1 LNLLGTVFGWV
12 ATDVY
17 NKMETVRG
25 HRKGDQSTKYETVQT
40 MLAHEIE
47 TNMIKPKARDSTV
60 SKPSQSS
67 LKQLFLV
74 QKQNAVIMLLIFPP
88 LKTLE

>member
-1 LNLLGTVFGWV
+1 MCPLWEHQFFFLGYDELYKFLNLLGTVFGWV

-25 HRKGDQSTKYETVQT
+25 HRKGDHAAKYETVQT

-47 TNMIKPKARDSTV
+47 TNMIKPKARDST
-60 SKPSQSS
+60 
-67 LKQLFLV
+67 
-74 QKQNAVIMLLIFPP
+74 
-88 LKTLE
+88 TG